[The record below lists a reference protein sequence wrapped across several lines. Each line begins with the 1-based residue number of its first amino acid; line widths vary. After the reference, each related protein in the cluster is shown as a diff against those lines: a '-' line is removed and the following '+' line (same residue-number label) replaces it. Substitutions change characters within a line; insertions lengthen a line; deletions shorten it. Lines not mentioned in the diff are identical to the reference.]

1 MIILGLN
8 INHADTSACIVVD
21 GKIEFAIE
29 EERFTRIKH
38 FSEFPINSIKAC
50 LSNSNYEL
58 KDVDYV
64 CVNYDPKSNFVA
76 KSFYLIKNILT
87 FHGLKKLINFRKKLF
102 LDNDLS
108 NFLKKNNF
116 KGKFINIEHHLSH
129 IASSYLISGYDKAI
143 GLSIDGFGDFS
154 STSSYICQNNEIK
167 KIKRVIFP
175 HSLGILYQSI
185 TQFLGFKNYGDEYK
199 VMGLASYGKPI
210 YKKEFAKLI
219 SYNEKDYFK
228 LNLKYFSHHN
238 NPNFSFKFKD
248 GIPYFE
254 NLYNDNL
261 YDLFGEVFRSN
272 IITKNHYDLAR
283 TLQDTF
289 EEIVLKI
296 LNSLYEKYKID
307 NLCLAGGCALNSKFN
322 GMILKKT
329 KFKKVFIQPNASD
342 GGGSLGAAIYLSSQ
356 KDQKFKNLVFNNSYL
371 GTSYSNNYIE
381 KNIIDKKIRFSKF
394 KFESLNND
402 ELNTFVCNKLQDSKI
417 IGWFKGKCEW
427 GPRALGNR
435 SILADPRNPKI
446 KDIINEK
453 IKRRESFRPFAP
465 SVLEEKAKDYFD
477 IDYFSPHML
486 FVVEAKKNIREKLPA
501 IVHVD
506 NTCRVQTVN
515 KEFNQN
521 YYNLIK
527 KFYQITKCPVLLNT
541 SFNENEPIVQTPE
554 EAYACFE
561 RTKMDC
567 LVLENWVIYRT

>member
-8 INHADTSACIVVD
+8 INHADTSACLVIN

-38 FSEFPINSIKAC
+38 YSAFPLNSIEAC
-50 LSNSNYEL
+50 LKNSNL
-58 KDVDYV
+58 VIKDIDYV
-64 CVNYDPKSNFVA
+64 CVNYDPKSNFIV
-76 KSFYLIKNILT
+76 KSQYLLQNLFT
-87 FHGLKKLINFRKKLF
+87 LHGLKKLINFRKKFF

-108 NFLKKNNF
+108 NFLKKNKFN
-116 KGKFINIEHHLSH
+116 GKFVNVEHHLSH
-129 IASSYLISGYDKAI
+129 ISSSYLVSGFDDAI
-143 GLSIDGFGDFS
+143 GLTIDGFGDFT
-154 STSSYICQNNEIK
+154 STASFICNKNEIK
-167 KIKRVIFP
+167 NIKRVTFP

-199 VMGLASYGKPI
+199 VMGLASYGKPT
-210 YKKEFAKLI
+210 YQKEFSKLI
-219 SYNEKDYFK
+219 SYNSENYFK
-228 LNLKYFSHHN
+228 LNLDYFSHHN

-254 NLYNDNL
+254 NLFNDRF
-261 YDLFGEVFRSN
+261 YSLFGEDFRSN
-272 IITKNHYDLAR
+272 EITSKHYNLAS
-283 TLQDTF
+283 TLQNVF

-296 LNSLYEKYKID
+296 LNDLYKKYKID

-329 KFKKVFIQPNASD
+329 NFKKVFIQPNASD
-342 GGGSLGAAIYLSSQ
+342 GGGSLGAAMYLSFQ
-356 KDQKFKNLVFNNSYL
+356 KDKKFENINFNDAYL
-371 GTSYSNNYIE
+371 GTSYSNDYI
-381 KNIIDKKIRFSKF
+381 KINIIDKKIKNSEFNYEYLDSD
-394 KFESLNND
+394 S
-402 ELNTFVCNKLQDSKI
+402 LNTFICNKIKNSEI

-435 SILADPRNPKI
+435 SILADPRNPDI
-446 KDIINEK
+446 KDIINQK

-465 SVLEEKAKDYFD
+465 SVLEEKASSYFD

-486 FVVEAKKNIREKLPA
+486 FVVEANEDIKNKFPA

-506 NTCRVQTVN
+506 NTCRVQTVS
-515 KEFNQN
+515 KKFNEN

-527 KFYQITKCPVLLNT
+527 RFEEITECPVLLNT

-554 EAYACFE
+554 EAFACFE

-567 LVLENWVIYRT
+567 LVLENWVIYRS